1 LSTHGF
7 PMQTVL
13 IDVTDELNRLVAVAQ
28 LAPATH
34 LDVIEAFMLQLRN
47 DPQNSEGAKLALDM
61 IQATRELK
69 SSTEAY
75 AAFIIRLSEKKSSRP
90 GDASA

>member
-1 LSTHGF
+1 
-7 PMQTVL
+7 MQTVL

-28 LAPATH
+28 LAPTTH
-34 LDVIEAFMLQLRN
+34 LDVIERFMLHLREDE
-47 DPQNSEGAKLALDM
+47 DPSNSEGAKFALDM

-69 SSTEAY
+69 SATEAY
-75 AAFIIRLSEKKSSRP
+75 AAFVIRLSEKPRP

>member
-1 LSTHGF
+1 
-7 PMQTVL
+7 MQTVL

-28 LAPATH
+28 LAPTTH
-34 LDVIEAFMLQLRN
+34 LDVIEKF
-47 DPQNSEGAKLALDM
+47 ALDM

-69 SSTEAY
+69 SATEAY
-75 AAFIIRLSEKKSSRP
+75 AAFVIRLSEKPRP